1 MNLKT
6 KVAHLLRKW
15 VDRLDPSLS
24 FDYSIPIQPIRQDS
38 YNVENIS
45 IKLTYALPL
54 VTSYP
59 DFNAVVRKEMAYKI
73 AEALM
78 PSQAL
83 SINQKIVNHN
93 MEYIGNLKVLSPS

>member
-24 FDYSIPIQPIRQDS
+24 FDHFIPIQPIRQDS

-54 VTSYP
+54 VALSP
-59 DFNAVVRKEMAYKI
+59 DFNTMVREEMAYKI
-73 AEALM
+73 TEALM
-78 PSQAL
+78 SSQAL
-83 SINQKIVNHN
+83 SIN
-93 MEYIGNLKVLSPS
+93 